1 MPDTIDVAVLGAGPY
16 GLSVAAHLPSSVRSF
31 RVFGTPMETWVKN
44 MPEGMFL
51 KSEGLASNIGD
62 PESKLTLARFC
73 SEAGRG
79 YAPEGFPIPL
89 ETFVAYGRWFQEHA
103 VASLE
108 DVQVTRLCRN
118 GVFTLELESG
128 EAVEARRVVV
138 ATGVP
143 RFAYMPSELSGVDP
157 GRVLHTSEVAT
168 FERFAGEEVAIVGA
182 GQSALELAAL
192 LLEHGAR
199 PTLIVRGP
207 TVAWNPRWVDAAR
220 SLRAR
225 MRAPA
230 TPLGNGWK
238 LWACSNLMP
247 VIRLLPSDQRAQVV
261 RKILPPAG
269 AGWLRDRV
277 EPAVPL
283 HLDTRVVR
291 TSDAGGRLRLTLE
304 TRGDEQ
310 EVVVDRVVAGTGY
323 RVAIDRLEFLAPELR
338 DDIEIVNGAPRLSAH
353 FESRTVPGLYFVG
366 LAAAQTFGP
375 AMRFVCGTAF
385 AGRTVARHVR
395 SSDHLR
401 RRTREPV
408 AVAS

>member
-1 MPDTIDVAVLGAGPY
+1 MESPVGRCGEIAACAHASTGNPARERLEAV
-16 GLSVAAHLPSSVRSF
+16 
-31 RVFGTPMETWVKN
+31 
-44 MPEGMFL
+44 
-51 KSEGLASNIGD
+51 
-62 PESKLTLARFC
+62 
-73 SEAGRG
+73 
-79 YAPEGFPIPL
+79 
-89 ETFVAYGRWFQEHA
+89 
-103 VASLE
+103 
-108 DVQVTRLCRN
+108 
-118 GVFTLELESG
+118 GVLESDAG
-128 EAVEARRVVV
+128 H
-138 ATGVP
+138 P
-143 RFAYMPSELSGVDP
+143 FAAF
-157 GRVLHTSEVAT
+157 R
-168 FERFAGEEVAIVGA
+168 
-182 GQSALELAAL
+182 SA
-192 LLEHGAR
+192 
-199 PTLIVRGP
+199 
-207 TVAWNPRWVDAAR
+207 
-220 SLRAR
+220 S
-225 MRAPA
+225 
-230 TPLGNGWK
+230 
-238 LWACSNLMP
+238 
-247 VIRLLPSDQRAQVV
+247 QVV

-395 SSDHLR
+395 SSDRSR
-401 RRTREPV
+401 RRTRQPV